1 MSDLTLFLA
10 AAILIAVTPGPG
22 LLYVAARS
30 LSGGRADG
38 IASSLGTG
46 LGGSVHILAGAIG
59 VSALVLASA
68 EAFTLLKIAGALYLL
83 WLGIRTIRTAASATV
98 TPVAVGRRRGWRGGF
113 GEGFVVEALNPKT
126 AAFFLAFIPQF
137 VDPARGDV
145 ALQFV
150 LLGTIS
156 VALNTAADIVVA
168 FGASAVRDGAA
179 ARPGLLRRL
188 RQASGALMCTL
199 AAMLAFARRPA

>member
-1 MSDLTLFLA
+1 MPDLALFLA

-46 LGGSVHILAGAIG
+46 FGGSVHIVAGAIG

-83 WLGIRTIRTAASATV
+83 WLGIRTIRTASASPA
-98 TPVAVGRRRGWRGGF
+98 PVATGGPRGWWPGLR
-113 GEGFVVEALNPKT
+113 EGFVVEALNPKT

-145 ALQFV
+145 ALHFA

-156 VALNTAADIVVA
+156 VVLNTAADIVVA
-168 FGASAVRDGAA
+168 FAASAVRDGAA
-179 ARPGLLRRL
+179 ARPGLLTRL
-188 RQASGALMCTL
+188 RQASGALMCAL
-199 AAMLAFARRPA
+199 AALLAFARRPA

>member
-1 MSDLTLFLA
+1 MTDLAFFLVA
-10 AAILIAVTPGPG
+10 ALVVAVTPGPG

-46 LGGSVHILAGAIG
+46 IGGSVHIAAGALG
-59 VSALVLASA
+59 VSALVLACA
-68 EAFTLLKIAGALYLL
+68 EAFTVLKVAGALYLV
-83 WLGIRTIRTAASATV
+83 WLGLRTIRTASPAAAT
-98 TPVAVGRRRGWRGGF
+98 PIAEAGRKGWRSGLR
-113 GEGFVVEALNPKT
+113 EGFVVEALNPKT

-145 ALQFV
+145 ALQFA

-156 VALNTAADIVVA
+156 VVLNTAADIVVA
-168 FGASAVRDGAA
+168 FAAGSVRAGVA

-188 RQASGALMCTL
+188 RQGSGAMMCTL
-199 AAMLAFARRPA
+199 GAALAFARRPA

>member
-1 MSDLTLFLA
+1 MPDLALFLA
-10 AAILIAVTPGPG
+10 AALLIAVTPGPG

-46 LGGSVHILAGAIG
+46 LGGSVHIVAGAIG

-83 WLGIRTIRTAASATV
+83 WLGIRAIRTASSATV
-98 TPVAVGRRRGWRGGF
+98 TPVAVGGRRGWQGGLR
-113 GEGFVVEALNPKT
+113 EGFVVEALNPKT

-188 RQASGALMCTL
+188 RQASGALMCAL

>member
-83 WLGIRTIRTAASATV
+83 WLGIRTIRTAASVTV

-156 VALNTAADIVVA
+156 VTLNTAADIVVA

>member
-1 MSDLTLFLA
+1 
-10 AAILIAVTPGPG
+10 
-22 LLYVAARS
+22 VAARS

-38 IASSLGTG
+38 IASSIGTG
-46 LGGSVHILAGAIG
+46 LGGSVHFAAGAVG

-68 EAFTLLKIAGALYLL
+68 EAFTALKFAGALYLL
-83 WLGIRTIRTAASATV
+83 WLGIRTIRTASSAAA
-98 TPVAVGRRRGWRGGF
+98 TPIAEGGRRGWRRGLR
-113 GEGFVVEALNPKT
+113 EGFVVEALNPKT

-145 ALQFV
+145 ALQFA

-156 VALNTAADIVVA
+156 VVLNTAADIVVA
-168 FGASAVRDGAA
+168 FAASAVRDGAA

-188 RQASGALMCTL
+188 RQTSGAMMCAL
-199 AAMLAFARRPA
+199 GAMLAFARRPV